1 LVGIILV
8 KKEGIYM
15 RLDDYRESDY
25 VDDRRDSSGY
35 SGGGGKM
42 SMGTLMMLWPLIR
55 PLLRTKFG
63 WAIIGLGVM
72 AYVGGFNPLA
82 FLGGGATTHKVD
94 KRVDNNS
101 AIFAKKVFATTED
114 VWSKLLPKY
123 GMHYKNPKLVL
134 YRGST
139 HSGCGGAQAQMGPF
153 YCPADASVYLDLS
166 FFDEL
171 SAKFRASGDFAQA
184 YVIAHEVG
192 HHIQNL
198 QGLLAKV
205 QRLKQKWGGNSA
217 KSNALQVRVELQAD
231 CYAGVWGHYV
241 NSMHLLDRGDLNEA
255 INAASSIGDDT
266 LQKRA
271 GQAVRPDTF
280 THGSSRQR
288 VEWFKRGF
296 DSGDMR
302 ACDTFR

>member
-1 LVGIILV
+1 
-8 KKEGIYM
+8 M

-25 VDDRRDSSGY
+25 VDDRRDSSGGY
-35 SGGGGKM
+35 GGGGKL
-42 SMGTLMMLWPLIR
+42 SMGTMMMLWPLIR

-63 WAIIGLGVM
+63 WAIIGLGAL
-72 AYVGGFNPLA
+72 AYVNGFNPLA
-82 FLGGGATTHKVD
+82 LLGGGSHSTATHSAKND
-94 KRVDNNS
+94 KA
-101 AIFAKKVFATTED
+101 AIFSKKVFATTED
-114 VWSKLLPKY
+114 VWKRLLPKY
-123 GMHYKNPKLVL
+123 GLHYKNPKLVL

-153 YCPADASVYLDLS
+153 YCPADQKVYLDLS
-166 FFDEL
+166 FFDEQL
-171 SAKFRASGDFAQA
+171 ASRFGANGDFAQA

-205 QRLKQKWGGNSA
+205 QRLKQQWGGGSA

-241 NSMHLLDRGDLNEA
+241 DSMHLLDRGDLDEA
-255 INAASSIGDDT
+255 INAAASIGDDT
-266 LQKRA
+266 LQRRA

-288 VEWFKRGF
+288 MEWFKRGF

-302 ACDTFR
+302 ACDTFK